1 MSFSTKLIGCTLHLI
16 IKIITMLRKFSLAAV
31 SLLSFFVS
39 SAQDSTKSLTFS
51 GSLDGYYRYN
61 FAGKT
66 NNYTSFTNSQ
76 NSFELGMAS
85 LRADA
90 TAMSGKVG
98 ATVDLGF
105 GRRAEEFSYNDGQL
119 LSGYS
124 DLSFPLDSATTTGKS
139 SFLSL
144 SSIKQAYVTYSPSS
158 KVKFTAG
165 KFATHVGYE
174 LLDAPLNRNY
184 SMSYMFTNGPFFHT
198 GLKVDITSGPVAF
211 MVGLTNY
218 TDQTTTSTEVKNF
231 IAQFS
236 GGTKNGKL
244 KFYLNYSG
252 FGGSK
257 SGNNPSGLKSLN
269 QIDLVVMG
277 TISSKFN
284 IGYNGTV
291 QSRKQVTG
299 STISDGS
306 WIGNALYLNFDP
318 AAKIGITLR
327 SEYISDDKKVLFL
340 PPAYLLINNKS
351 VFANTLSLNA
361 KVGPLTI
368 IPEIRYESAQSDFYL
383 KSDDTPTKSTFS
395 ALVAV
400 VYKF

>member
-1 MSFSTKLIGCTLHLI
+1 
-16 IKIITMLRKFSLAAV
+16 MLRKISLATATV
-31 SLLSFFVS
+31 LFFFAS
-39 SAQDSTKSLTFS
+39 QAQDSTKSLTVS
-51 GSLDGYYRYN
+51 GSIDAYYRYN
-61 FAGKT
+61 FAGQK

-76 NSFELGMAS
+76 SSFELGMAS

-90 TAMSGKVG
+90 TALSGKVG

-105 GRRAEEFSYNDGQL
+105 GRRAEEFSYNDGAANGFL
-119 LSGYS
+119 TLSN
-124 DLSFPLDSATTTGKS
+124 
-139 SFLSL
+139 
-144 SSIKQAYVTYSPSS
+144 IKQAYITYAPSS

-198 GLKVDITSGPVAF
+198 GLKADITAGPIGF
-211 MVGLTNY
+211 MLGLTNY
-218 TDQTTTSTEVKNF
+218 TDQSTATTTTNNL
-231 IAQFS
+231 IAQVS
-236 GGTKNGKL
+236 GATKNGKL
-244 KFYLNYSG
+244 KVYLNYSG

-257 SGNNPSGLKSLN
+257 KGLNPSGLKSLN
-269 QIDLVVMG
+269 QFDAVILG

-291 QSRKQVTG
+291 QSRKPVTG
-299 STISDGS
+299 SSGS

-318 AAKIGITLR
+318 TDKVGITLR
-327 SEYISDDKKVLFL
+327 SELISDSKTIYFGT
-340 PPAYLLINNKS
+340 KS
-351 VFANTLSLNA
+351 IFANTISVDA

-368 IPEIRYESAQSDFYL
+368 IPELRFESAQSNFYL
-383 KSDDTPTKSTFS
+383 KNNGSGTKSTVS
-395 ALVAV
+395 ALVAA

>member
-1 MSFSTKLIGCTLHLI
+1 
-16 IKIITMLRKFSLAAV
+16 MLRKFFLSATAAV
-31 SLLSFFVS
+31 SFFAS
-39 SAQDSTKSLTFS
+39 EAQDSTKTLTVS
-51 GSLDGYYRYN
+51 GSVDAYYRYN

-66 NNYTSFTNSQ
+66 NNYTSFTDSQ
-76 NSFELGMAS
+76 SSFELGMAS

-90 TAMSGKVG
+90 TGMSGKVG

-105 GRRAEEFSYNDGQL
+105 GSRAEEFSYNDGEINSNKNGFFTL
-119 LSGYS
+119 
-124 DLSFPLDSATTTGKS
+124 ANV
-139 SFLSL
+139 
-144 SSIKQAYVTYSPSS
+144 KQAYVTYAPSS
-158 KVKFTAG
+158 KVKFTMG

-198 GLKVDITSGPVAF
+198 GLKADITAGPVAF

-218 TDQTTTSTEVKNF
+218 TDQSAATTGVKNL

-236 GGTKNGKL
+236 GGSKSGKL

-252 FGGSK
+252 FAGSDGGV
-257 SGNNPSGLKSLN
+257 NPSGLKALN
-269 QIDLVVMG
+269 QVDLVVLG

-291 QSRKQVTG
+291 QGRKPVSG
-299 STISDGS
+299 NSGS
-306 WIGNALYLNFDP
+306 WVGNALYLNFDP
-318 AAKIGITLR
+318 TAKVGITLR
-327 SEYISDDKKVLFL
+327 SELISDSKTIYFGT
-340 PPAYLLINNKS
+340 KS
-351 VFANTLSLNA
+351 IFANTISLNC

-368 IPEIRYESAQSDFYL
+368 IPELRFESAQSNYYL
-383 KSDDTPTKSTFS
+383 KSNGSGTKSTAS
-395 ALVAV
+395 GLLAA

>member
-1 MSFSTKLIGCTLHLI
+1 
-16 IKIITMLRKFSLAAV
+16 MLRKISLASAA
-31 SLLSFFVS
+31 LLFFFAS
-39 SAQDSTKSLTFS
+39 KAQDSTKTLTFS
-51 GSLDGYYRYN
+51 GSIDGYYRHN
-61 FAGKT
+61 FAGKL

-76 NSFELGMAS
+76 GSFELGMAS

-90 TAMSGKVG
+90 TALSGKVG

-105 GRRAEEFSYNDGQL
+105 GRRAEEFSYNDG
-119 LSGYS
+119 
-124 DLSFPLDSATTTGKS
+124 ATTAGKNG
-139 SFLSL
+139 FLTL
-144 SSIKQAYVTYSPSS
+144 AAVKQAYVTYAASS

-184 SMSYMFTNGPFFHT
+184 SMSYMFTNGPFFHA
-198 GLKVDITSGPVAF
+198 GVKADITAGPVAF

-218 TDQTTTSTEVKNF
+218 TDQSTATTTTKNF

-236 GGTKNGKL
+236 GGSKNGKF

-252 FGGSK
+252 FGGSDA
-257 SGNNPSGLKSLN
+257 GANPSGLKSLN
-269 QIDLVVMG
+269 QVDAVVLG

-291 QSRKQVTG
+291 QSRKQVKG
-299 STISDGS
+299 STTADVS
-306 WIGNALYLNFDP
+306 WIGNALYFNFDP
-318 AAKIGITLR
+318 TAKTGITLR
-327 SEYISDDKKVLFL
+327 TELISDSKTI
-340 PPAYLLINNKS
+340 YYGTKS
-351 VFANTLSLNA
+351 IFANTISVNC

-368 IPEIRYESAQSDFYL
+368 IPELRFESAQSNFYL
-383 KSDDTPTKSTFS
+383 KNNGTGTKSTAT
-395 ALVAV
+395 ALLAA

>member
-1 MSFSTKLIGCTLHLI
+1 
-16 IKIITMLRKFSLAAV
+16 MLRKFFLAATTAV
-31 SLLSFFVS
+31 TFFAS
-39 SAQDSTKSLTFS
+39 EAQDSTKTLTVS
-51 GSLDGYYRYN
+51 GSVDAYYRYN

-76 NSFELGMAS
+76 SSFELGMAS

-90 TAMSGKVG
+90 TGMSGKVG

-105 GRRAEEFSYNDGQL
+105 GRRAEEFSYNDGE
-119 LSGYS
+119 
-124 DLSFPLDSATTTGKS
+124 
-139 SFLSL
+139 L
-144 SSIKQAYVTYSPSS
+144 SSGKNGFFTLTNVKQAYVTYAPSS
-158 KVKFTAG
+158 KVKFTMG

-198 GLKVDITSGPVAF
+198 GLKADITAGPVAF

-218 TDQTTTSTEVKNF
+218 TDQSAATTGVKNL

-236 GGTKNGKL
+236 GGSKSGKL

-252 FGGSK
+252 FAGSDGGV
-257 SGNNPSGLKSLN
+257 NPSGLKALN
-269 QIDLVVMG
+269 QVDLVVLG

-291 QSRKQVTG
+291 QGRKPVSG
-299 STISDGS
+299 NSGS
-306 WIGNALYLNFDP
+306 WVGNALYLNFDP
-318 AAKIGITLR
+318 TAKVGITLR
-327 SEYISDDKKVLFL
+327 SELISDSKTIYFGT
-340 PPAYLLINNKS
+340 KS
-351 VFANTLSLNA
+351 IFANTISLNC

-368 IPEIRYESAQSDFYL
+368 IPELRFESAQSNYYL
-383 KSDDTPTKSTFS
+383 KSNGSGTKSTAS
-395 ALVAV
+395 GLLAA

>member
-1 MSFSTKLIGCTLHLI
+1 
-16 IKIITMLRKFSLAAV
+16 MLRKFSLATITT
-31 SLLSFFVS
+31 LSFFIS
-39 SAQDSTKSLTFS
+39 SAQDSTKSVSFS
-51 GSLDGYYRYN
+51 GGIDGYYRYN
-61 FAGKT
+61 FAGKQ

-76 NSFELGMAS
+76 SSFELGMAS

-105 GRRAEEFSYNDGQL
+105 GRRAEEFSYNDGTDNPS
-119 LSGYS
+119 SG
-124 DLSFPLDSATTTGKS
+124 SAKNG
-139 SFLSL
+139 FLSL
-144 SSIKQAYVTYSPSS
+144 AAVKQAFVTYAPSS
-158 KVKFTAG
+158 KLKFTAG

-198 GLKVDITSGPVAF
+198 GLKADITAGPVAF

-218 TDQTTTSTEVKNF
+218 TDQSTATTGVKNF

-257 SGNNPSGLKSLN
+257 AGANPSGLKSLN
-269 QIDLVVMG
+269 QFDAVVTG

-291 QSRKQVTG
+291 QSRKPVTG
-299 STISDGS
+299 SSGS
-306 WIGNALYLNFDP
+306 WIGNALYFNFDP
-318 AAKIGITLR
+318 TDKVGLTLR
-327 SEYISDDKKVLFL
+327 SELISDSKTIYFGT
-340 PPAYLLINNKS
+340 KS
-351 VFANTLSLNA
+351 IFANTISVDC

-368 IPEIRYESAQSDFYL
+368 IPELRFESAQSNYYL
-383 KSDDTPTKSTFS
+383 KSNGSGTKSS
-395 ALVAV
+395 VAALVAA

>member
-1 MSFSTKLIGCTLHLI
+1 
-16 IKIITMLRKFSLAAV
+16 MLRKISFAAIAVLVFSTLN
-31 SLLSFFVS
+31 
-39 SAQDSTKSLTFS
+39 AQDSTKTLSFS
-51 GSLDGYYRYN
+51 GSVDGYYRYN

-76 NSFELGMAS
+76 SSFELGMAS

-105 GRRAEEFSYNDGQL
+105 GRRAEEFSYNDGEL
-119 LSGYS
+119 NANKNG
-124 DLSFPLDSATTTGKS
+124 
-139 SFLSL
+139 FLTL
-144 SSIKQAYVTYSPSS
+144 AAIKQAYLTYAPSS

-174 LLDAPLNRNY
+174 LVDAPLNRNY
-184 SMSYMFTNGPFFHT
+184 SMSYMFTNGPFSHT
-198 GLKVDITSGPVAF
+198 GFKTDITAGPVAF
-211 MVGLTNY
+211 MVGITNY
-218 TDQTTTSTEVKNF
+218 TDQATATTSVKNL

-236 GGTKNGKL
+236 GATKNGKL

-252 FGGSK
+252 FGGSDG
-257 SGNNPSGLKSLN
+257 GNNPSGLKSLN
-269 QIDLVVMG
+269 QIDLVVLG
-277 TISSKFN
+277 TVSSKFN

-291 QSRKQVTG
+291 QSRKPVTG
-299 STISDGS
+299 SSGS

-318 AAKIGITLR
+318 TDKVGLTLR
-327 SEYISDDKKVLFL
+327 SELISDSKTI
-340 PPAYLLINNKS
+340 YYGTKS
-351 VFANTLSLNA
+351 IFANTLSVDC

-368 IPEIRYESAQSDFYL
+368 IPELRFESAQSNIFL
-383 KSDDTPTKSTFS
+383 KSNGSGTKSTAT
-395 ALVAV
+395 ALVAA

>member
-1 MSFSTKLIGCTLHLI
+1 
-16 IKIITMLRKFSLAAV
+16 MLRKISFAAIAV
-31 SLLSFFVS
+31 LVFNVLN
-39 SAQDSTKSLTFS
+39 AQDSTKTLTFS
-51 GSLDGYYRYN
+51 GSIDGYYRYN
-61 FAGKT
+61 FAGKA

-76 NSFELGMAS
+76 SSFELGMAS

-90 TAMSGKVG
+90 TALSGKVG

-105 GRRAEEFSYNDGQL
+105 GRRAEEFSYNDGN
-119 LSGYS
+119 
-124 DLSFPLDSATTTGKS
+124 DNPATPSVPKNG
-139 SFLSL
+139 FLSL
-144 SSIKQAYVTYSPSS
+144 AAIKQAYVTYSASS

-198 GLKVDITSGPVAF
+198 GLKADITAGPVAF
-211 MVGLTNY
+211 MIGVTNY
-218 TDQTTTSTEVKNF
+218 TDQTTATTNVKNL

-252 FGGSK
+252 FGGSDA
-257 SGNNPSGLKSLN
+257 GNNPSGLKSLN
-269 QIDLVVMG
+269 QIDLVVLG
-277 TISSKFN
+277 TVSSKFN

-291 QSRKQVTG
+291 QSRKPVSG
-299 STISDGS
+299 SSGS

-318 AAKIGITLR
+318 TAKTGITLR
-327 SEYISDDKKVLFL
+327 SEIISDSKTI
-340 PPAYLLINNKS
+340 YYGTKS
-351 VFANTLSLNA
+351 IFANTLSVNC

-368 IPEIRYESAQSDFYL
+368 IPELRFESAQSNIFL
-383 KSDDTPTKSTFS
+383 KSDGSGTKSTAN
-395 ALVAV
+395 ALVAA

>member
-1 MSFSTKLIGCTLHLI
+1 
-16 IKIITMLRKFSLAAV
+16 MLRKISLASAA
-31 SLLSFFVS
+31 LFLFFAS
-39 SAQDSTKSLTFS
+39 IAQDSTKTLTFS
-51 GSLDGYYRYN
+51 GSIDGYYRHN

-76 NSFELGMAS
+76 GSFELGMAS

-90 TAMSGKVG
+90 TALSGKVG

-105 GRRAEEFSYNDGQL
+105 GRRAEEFSYNDGNDNV
-119 LSGYS
+119 G
-124 DLSFPLDSATTTGKS
+124 TGADKNG
-139 SFLSL
+139 FLSL
-144 SSIKQAYVTYSPSS
+144 AAVKQAYVTYAASS
-158 KVKFTAG
+158 KLKFTAG

-198 GLKVDITSGPVAF
+198 GVKADITAGPVAF

-218 TDQTTTSTEVKNF
+218 TDQSTATTSTKNF

-236 GGTKNGKL
+236 GASKSGKL
-244 KFYLNYSG
+244 KFYLNYFG
-252 FGGSK
+252 FGGSAK
-257 SGNNPSGLKSLN
+257 GINPSGLKSLS
-269 QIDLVVMG
+269 QIDAVILG
-277 TISSKFN
+277 TISGKFN

-299 STISDGS
+299 SSTADGS

-318 AAKIGITLR
+318 SDKTGFTVRAEL
-327 SEYISDDKKVLFL
+327 ISDSKTI
-340 PPAYLLINNKS
+340 YYGTKS
-351 VFANTLSLNA
+351 IFATTASVNC

-368 IPEIRYESAQSDFYL
+368 IPELRFESAQSNFYL
-383 KSDDTPTKSTFS
+383 KNNGTGTKSS
-395 ALVAV
+395 ATALIAA